1 MLLLSCWRWAVK
13 ELTPHS
19 PSADLDV
26 ELLLADVLGLTR
38 AQLYSQKPDRMLLP
52 AQQKMLKSL
61 LWRRKAGE
69 PVAYL
74 LGRQEFWS
82 ISLEVTPAVLIPR
95 PETELLVQHLLET
108 ITPDRHKIADLGT
121 GSAAISVALAI
132 ARPDWQLVATDYSR
146 AALRVAERNVRY
158 YKLKNIELRWGN
170 GCQALL
176 AGEKFA
182 AIISNPPYLASDD
195 PHLQSE
201 PALAYEPKKALIAG
215 KKGLNDLETIIKQSR
230 EYLCEGAYVFLEHG
244 YQQADLVQ
252 QFFLKYGYHST
263 KKYKDLAGHQ
273 RVSRGKWH

>member
-1 MLLLSCWRWAVK
+1 MCLLSCWRWAVK
-13 ELTPHS
+13 KLTPHS

-26 ELLLADVLGLTR
+26 ELLLAHVLGLTR
-38 AQLYSQKPDRMLLP
+38 AQLYSQNPDRMLFST
-52 AQQKMLKSL
+52 QKKMLKNL
-61 LWRRKAGE
+61 LGRRKSGE
-69 PVAYL
+69 PIAYL

-108 ITPDRHKIADLGT
+108 MTPHRHKIVDLGT

-132 ARPDWQLVATDYSR
+132 ARPCWQLVATDYSH
-146 AALRVAERNVRY
+146 AALRVAERNVRH
-158 YKLKNIELRWGN
+158 YKLENIELRWGN
-170 GCQALL
+170 WCQALL
-176 AGEKFA
+176 AGEKFD

-201 PALAYEPKKALIAG
+201 PALAYEPKNALVAG

-230 EYLCEGAYVFLEHG
+230 QYLYKGAYVFLEHG
-244 YQQADLVQ
+244 YEQADWVQ

-273 RVSRGKWH
+273 RVSSGKWH